1 METISFCSQCRGMKQ
16 GWNRRYVAHRLFCD
30 RLVLRSCKLFVFSV
44 LLAFLMI
51 IFPFSASIFLSHLDT
66 VAQLKTPVVHATFVP
81 LIDPAVNAVEGMLA
95 KYRVGPSVRQ
105 RIARAI
111 VQNSQKYNID
121 PRLVASIVIVES
133 SANPFAISNADAVGV
148 MQIHM
153 PTWGT
158 TADKENLNLFRAED
172 NIALGVRILKGYVAR
187 HGLWPGVM
195 RYRGWIETPESK
207 QEADDYAQK
216 VRSIYQPDF
225 VTSNHNPSESGQ

>member
-1 METISFCSQCRGMKQ
+1 
-16 GWNRRYVAHRLFCD
+16 
-30 RLVLRSCKLFVFSV
+30 
-44 LLAFLMI
+44 MI

-66 VAQLKTPVVHATFVP
+66 VAELQTPVVHATFVP
-81 LIDPAVNAVEGMLA
+81 LIDPAVNGIESMLA
-95 KYRVGPSVRQ
+95 KYSVGAKVRQ

-121 PRLVASIVIVES
+121 PKLVASIVIVES

-207 QEADDYAQK
+207 QEADEYAQK
-216 VRSIYQPDF
+216 VRRIYQPDF
-225 VTSNHNPSESGQ
+225 VTSPRNQAESEQ

>member
-1 METISFCSQCRGMKQ
+1 
-16 GWNRRYVAHRLFCD
+16 
-30 RLVLRSCKLFVFSV
+30 LVIFSV

-51 IFPFSASIFLSHLDT
+51 IFPFSASVFLSNLDT
-66 VAQLKTPVVHATFVP
+66 AAQLQAPVVHATFVP
-81 LIDPAVNAVEGMLA
+81 LIDPAVSGIESMLA
-95 KYRVGPSVRQ
+95 KYSVGANIRQ

-121 PRLVASIVIVES
+121 PKLVASIVIVES

-153 PTWGT
+153 PTWGM

-207 QEADDYAQK
+207 QEADEYAQK
-216 VRSIYQPDF
+216 VRKIYQPDF
-225 VTSNHNPSESGQ
+225 IVAAHSPSESEQ

>member
-1 METISFCSQCRGMKQ
+1 
-16 GWNRRYVAHRLFCD
+16 
-30 RLVLRSCKLFVFSV
+30 
-44 LLAFLMI
+44 MI

-66 VAQLKTPVVHATFVP
+66 VAQLQTPVVHATFVP

-216 VRSIYQPDF
+216 VRRIYQPDF
-225 VTSNHNPSESGQ
+225 VTSAHNPSESEQ